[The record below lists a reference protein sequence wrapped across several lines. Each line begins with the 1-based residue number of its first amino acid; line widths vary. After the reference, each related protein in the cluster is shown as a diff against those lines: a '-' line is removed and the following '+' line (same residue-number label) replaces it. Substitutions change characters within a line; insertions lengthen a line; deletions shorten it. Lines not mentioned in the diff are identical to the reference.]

1 MFEIIQYTSSYREQ
15 WNEFVR
21 NSKNGTFLLNRD
33 YMDYHSNR
41 FIDNSM
47 MIFRKGKLYAIL
59 PANIKGTE
67 LHSHQGLTY
76 GGLLMSDKNSTMD
89 TLEIFNLIN
98 QKIKELGVKVV
109 IYKPVPHIY
118 HSLAAEEDLY
128 ALFKLNA
135 KLVVRNISSTIFQ
148 DNKLKFIESRKSGVR
163 KALLNNVI
171 VEESLN
177 YTAFWDVLCAN
188 LSAKHNI
195 KPVHNLSDIELLHSR
210 FLDQIKLFVAKK
222 DNVVIGGTVVY
233 ELGQVIH
240 TQYIAATEEGKHI
253 GALDLLFHILI
264 NEIYINIPIFDFG
277 HSTEEAGHVLNE
289 RLIFQKEG
297 FGGRGICY
305 DTYRYEI

>member
-15 WNEFVR
+15 WNDFVR

-47 MIFRKGKLYAIL
+47 MIFRKGKLCAIL
-59 PANIKGTE
+59 PANRKGTE
-67 LHSHQGLTY
+67 LYSHQGLTY
-76 GGLLMSDKNSTMD
+76 GGLIMSDKNSTMD

-98 QKIKELGVKVV
+98 QKIKEQGVKVV

-128 ALFKLNA
+128 ALFKLDA

-148 DNKLKFIESRKSGVR
+148 NNKLKFIESRKSGVR

-177 YTAFWDVLCAN
+177 YTAFWDVLCTN
-188 LSAKHNI
+188 LSAKHNTN
-195 KPVHNLSDIELLHSR
+195 PVHNLSEIELLHSR
-210 FLDQIKLFVAKK
+210 FPEQIKLFVAKK
-222 DNVVIGGTVVY
+222 DNVVIGGTVIY
-233 ELGQVIH
+233 ELGQAIH
-240 TQYIAATEEGKHI
+240 TQYISATEEGKHI
-253 GALDLLFHILI
+253 GALDLLFNVLI

-277 HSTEEAGHVLNE
+277 QSTEEAGRVLNE